1 MGEATPPPE
10 YEEKGEKEKEE
21 EEDLGPAEVDGRRI
35 VLRNLN
41 LQARKGKK
49 IVKNSYQ
56 FYKIRFLCQIPKGSL
71 VAVVGRVGSGKSTL
85 VIYL

>member
-10 YEEKGEKEKEE
+10 YEEEKGEKEKEE

-41 LQARKGKK
+41 LQVRKGKK
-49 IVKNSYQ
+49 
-56 FYKIRFLCQIPKGSL
+56 
-71 VAVVGRVGSGKSTL
+71 
-85 VIYL
+85 